1 MQIYA
6 ATRIHASHCGT
17 DQKDWEGRVTK
28 VKNITAPGNAA
39 HYNPQKIWCG
49 LCIAGG
55 LSQVKG
61 GLA

>member
-28 VKNITAPGNAA
+28 VKKISLPLVMPLTITPKKYGVGYA
-39 HYNPQKIWCG
+39 
-49 LCIAGG
+49 
-55 LSQVKG
+55 
-61 GLA
+61 